1 MTVFERF
8 KYARTLLCGCA
19 LTKKC
24 EKHGR
29 RTSVV
34 GRIKLI
40 KQKGR
45 IHIGSYCKFYSDV
58 KLSVVGGDGDIPTLT
73 LGDHVAVGDRTEI
86 HCGKEITIGSGTLIS
101 WDCVIIDRD
110 YHKLGDEGKTE
121 NKAPIVIG
129 ENVWIGCRC
138 LIMKGVTIGDGA
150 VVAAGSVVTKD
161 VPAGAL
167 VAGTPARIIKENV
180 VWKP

>member
-1 MTVFERF
+1 MLN
-8 KYARTLLCGCA
+8 KLNYARTLLRGRA

-24 EKHGR
+24 EHHGR

-34 GRIKLI
+34 GKIKLI
-40 KQKGR
+40 KQNGR
-45 IHIGSYCKFYSDV
+45 IHIGNYCKMYSGV
-58 KLSVVGGDGDIPTLT
+58 KLSVVGNDGDVPTLT
-73 LGDHVAVGDRTEI
+73 LGDRVAIGDRTEI

-110 YHKLGDEGKTE
+110 YHKLGDEGKAE
-121 NKAPIVIG
+121 NKSPIVIG
-129 ENVWIGCRC
+129 NNVWIGCRC

-167 VAGTPARIIKENV
+167 VGGNPARVLKENV